1 MRSRPAQHA
10 RSLTS
15 TKQELKYRSL
25 LSVIARG
32 KPDTR
37 LSLSQRSAYTSP
49 RGNTTRALGAERLGA
64 LRARPCGHP
73 RAPRG
78 CAQVFDCGGVPCRSN
93 DVSSSRVNRS
103 PGHCGWW
110 RQKGRRFPQRK
121 VRSVTAISDF
131 ARPGLTPFQPGRF
144 PASSPFHGPRRW
156 ADRKTEVSTG
166 VGGALPSDSGFSMSG
181 TYASRRSR

>member
-32 KPDTR
+32 KSDTR
-37 LSLSQRSAYTSP
+37 LSLSQRSASTSP

-110 RQKGRRFPQRK
+110 RQKGRRFSQRK
-121 VRSVTAISDF
+121 ARSVTAISDF
-131 ARPGLTPFQPGRF
+131 TRPRLTPFQPGRF
-144 PASSPFHGPRRW
+144 PHRHRFTARAVGPIAKPRSRLASQGHCLG
-156 ADRKTEVSTG
+156 E
-166 VGGALPSDSGFSMSG
+166 SGFSMSG